1 MGRPQCKYMLR
12 SFFNLKN
19 FKIFDII
26 NYKIR
31 KEIYMDM
38 WFDNSDI
45 CWCSDSVRC
54 ENTECFRHL
63 TNKNDGER
71 IFTCGSLM
79 GTEYC
84 PRHKEGED

>member
-1 MGRPQCKYMLR
+1 
-12 SFFNLKN
+12 
-19 FKIFDII
+19 
-26 NYKIR
+26 
-31 KEIYMDM
+31 MDM

-84 PRHKEGED
+84 PRHKEGEDK